1 MKNTID
7 ELAIATIRSLI
18 IDMTNKAKSGHPG
31 MAIGST
37 PVVYTLFKNHLVSDP
52 THPDFINRDR
62 FVLSSGHN
70 SALLYS
76 ILHLCEYG
84 LSLDDLKN
92 FRQLGSVTPGHPES
106 NLTIGVDATS
116 GPLGQG
122 IAQAVGLAIAE
133 AHLRESYKDGN
144 QLVNHYTY
152 CLCGDGCLQ
161 EGVSQEAITI
171 AGYNKLNKLI
181 LIYDDNGVTLDGDL
195 SLSSN
200 DDVKKRFLAAN
211 WNVIEINNGE
221 DLNAIEKALK
231 AAKRSTDKPTLIWM
245 KTIIGYGSI
254 KQGTNK
260 VHGAPLGEEDGK
272 HAKEVYGFNHE
283 EFFIPEEVRNI
294 FKDTFIARGKKAYED
309 YQNNFEKYKKNNQVA
324 ADRFL
329 SLINGSVDKYLPNE
343 LPEIKPGEVI
353 STRAASNKML
363 NAYALALPNLIGGSA
378 DVASSV
384 MTNVEGS
391 KTFNS
396 KNYDGTTINFGIREF
411 AMTSIQN
418 GILLHGGLKSFVG
431 SFFVFCDYMKPA
443 MRMAA
448 LSKIP
453 AIYLFSHDSIAV
465 GEDGPTH
472 QPVEQLVM
480 LRSIPN
486 FTVIRPADAKE
497 VSGAYRYAFNQKE
510 TPTALILSRQGLPVL
525 NETMAE
531 GVDKGAYIVSKEKKH
546 ADYILIATGSEVALA
561 LEVQKLLLEDKI
573 DTRVVSMPSWEIF
586 DAQDEE
592 YKTSV
597 IGKDTSK
604 NISLEMLSTFG
615 WDKYAKYHFGVDTF
629 GLSGKA
635 SDVIT
640 HFGFTKE
647 NIAERIKS
655 FK

>member
-1 MKNTID
+1 MTKSID

-18 IDMTNKAKSGHPG
+18 IDITNNAKSGHPG
-31 MAIGST
+31 MAIGSA
-37 PVVYTLFKNHLVSDP
+37 PMVYTLFKNHLVNDP

-92 FRQLGSVTPGHPES
+92 FRQLGSITPGHPE
-106 NLTIGVDATS
+106 NILTPGVDVTS

-133 AHLRESYKDGN
+133 AHLRAIYRNGEK
-144 QLVNHYTY
+144 LINHYTY

-161 EGVSQEAITI
+161 EGISQEAISL
-171 AGYNKLNKLI
+171 AGNKKLNKLI
-181 LIYDDNGVTLDGDL
+181 LIYDDNGITLDGEL
-195 SLSSN
+195 SLSSS
-200 DDVKKRFLAAN
+200 DDVKKRFLAVN
-211 WNVIEINNGE
+211 WNVIEINNGD
-221 DLNAIEKALK
+221 DLKALDNALK
-231 AAKRSTDKPTLIWM
+231 VAKRSTDKPTLIWM

-260 VHGAPLGEEDGK
+260 VHGSPLGDEDGK

-294 FKDTFIARGKKAYED
+294 FRDTFVSRGKKAYED
-309 YQNNFEKYKKNNQVA
+309 YQKSFEEYKKDHRVD

-329 SLINGSVDKYLPNE
+329 SLANGDVSDYLPNE
-343 LPEIKPGEVI
+343 LPDIKAGEVI
-353 STRAASNKML
+353 STRAASGKML

-384 MTNVEGS
+384 VTKIEGS
-391 KTFNS
+391 KYFGPNS
-396 KNYDGTTINFGIREF
+396 YDGTTINFGIREF
-411 AMTSIQN
+411 AMASIQN

-431 SFFVFCDYMKPA
+431 SFFVFSDYMKPA
-443 MRMAA
+443 IRMAA

-453 AIYLFSHDSIAV
+453 AVYLFSHDSIAL

-472 QPVEQLVM
+472 QPIEQLAM
-480 LRSIPN
+480 LRSIPDL
-486 FTVIRPADAKE
+486 TVIRPADAKE
-497 VSGAYRYAFNQKE
+497 LSAAYRYAFNQKE
-510 TPTALILSRQGLPVL
+510 IPTALILSRQGLPVL
-525 NETMAE
+525 NETSVE

-546 ADYILIATGSEVALA
+546 ADYILIATGSEVSLA
-561 LEVQKLLLEDKI
+561 IEVQKLLLEDKI

-586 DAQDEE
+586 EKQDEE

-615 WDKYAKYHFGVDTF
+615 WDKYAKYHFGIDTF
-629 GLSGKA
+629 GLSGKDK
-635 SDVIT
+635 DVIN
-640 HFGFTKE
+640 HFGFTREK
-647 NIAERIKS
+647 IVERIKNI
-655 FK
+655 K